1 MLNRFH
7 RIPLNRIKDQQE
19 RFIVVIVIDIFVTV
33 QVCDFKVQQL
43 FVLIQHLN
51 NLLNH
56 QNQLEVMEILF

>member
-7 RIPLNRIKDQQE
+7 RIPFKQIKDQQE
-19 RFIVVIVIDIFVTV
+19 RFIVVIVIHIFVKV

-56 QNQLEVMEILF
+56 QNQLEVTEILF